1 VPALVS
7 AHVCVAEASDIVTQR
22 HNQAKGEAMANIVRR
37 NERES
42 RDITSRRGYIDPVQ
56 RLDPFRMMG
65 ELLRWDPF
73 ADFERLG
80 QASGGAGFLPA
91 VDVRETADAFVFRAD
106 LPGVKEDDVEISLT
120 GNRLTISGQRQE
132 EIRDEG
138 SRYHSYERSYGS
150 FSRSFTLPD
159 GADADNVRA
168 DMKDGVLDITVPKRP
183 EVKPRRISLG
193 PKQGGDGGG
202 AGQPSS

>member
-1 VPALVS
+1 
-7 AHVCVAEASDIVTQR
+7 
-22 HNQAKGEAMANIVRR
+22 MANIVRR

-42 RDITSRRGYIDPVQ
+42 RDITPRRGYVDPVQ
-56 RLDPFRMMG
+56 RLDPFRIMG

-73 ADFERLG
+73 ADFERFG
-80 QASGGAGFLPA
+80 QASGGPGFLPP

-120 GNRLTISGQRQE
+120 GNRLTINGQRQE
-132 EIRDEG
+132 ETREEG

-159 GADADNVRA
+159 GADADSVRA

-193 PKQGGDGGG
+193 PKQAGGDGGG
-202 AGQPSS
+202 TGQSRS